1 MAEIIRTTFQLRR
14 GYDAVWKKNNPVLAC
29 GEPGFVIDKNK
40 LKIGD
45 GEKAWNDLPYF
56 GNGESV
62 EIEEI
67 TEIIDNLTNN
77 VNEIINLLGD
87 SETENSIIYRIEN
100 LDAAINNSQ
109 EVEIVNIGTE
119 EEPKKALTIK
129 EVNVNKLVQNE
140 GEFLVLYGGS
150 ASKNI

>member
-14 GYDAVWKKNNPVLAC
+14 GYEAVWEKNNPILAC

-45 GEKAWNDLPYF
+45 GATAWNDLAYF
-56 GNGESV
+56 GDGGLV

-67 TEIIDNLTNN
+67 TETVNNLTDN
-77 VNEIINLLGD
+77 VNEIIALLGD
-87 SETENSIIYRIEN
+87 SEKENTLIYRIES

-109 EVEIVNIGTE
+109 EIEIVEIESE
-119 EEPKKALTIK
+119 ETKKALSIK
-129 EVNVNKLVQNE
+129 ELNVNKLVQNE
-140 GEFLVLYGGS
+140 NEFLVLYGGS

>member
-1 MAEIIRTTFQLRR
+1 MAEIIKTTFQLRR
-14 GYDAVWKKNNPVLAC
+14 GYEAIWEKNNPILAS
-29 GEPGFVIDKNK
+29 GEPGFVIDKNR

-87 SETENSIIYRIEN
+87 RETENSIIYRIEN

-109 EVEIVNIGTE
+109 EVEIVDIGTE

>member
-14 GYDAVWKKNNPVLAC
+14 GYEAVWEKNNPILAC

-45 GEKAWNDLPYF
+45 GATAWNDLAYF
-56 GNGESV
+56 GDGGLV

-67 TEIIDNLTNN
+67 TETVNNLTDN
-77 VNEIINLLGD
+77 VNEIIALLGD
-87 SETENSIIYRIEN
+87 SEKENTLIYRIES

-109 EVEIVNIGTE
+109 EIEIVEIE
-119 EEPKKALTIK
+119 SEEPKKALSIK
-129 EVNVNKLVQNE
+129 ELNVNKLVQNE
-140 GEFLVLYGGS
+140 NEFLVLYGGS